1 MAAMIEAKDAK
12 AILGCDDET
21 LNSHIN
27 KGEIRAQRSGGKLML
42 NAEDVQKLATAADD
56 DDGTIVLTGESDNL
70 QIDLGSV
77 IDDTAATFV
86 PDKSKS
92 STATR
97 SDSLTFGDELEVI
110 SFDEPA
116 KTSPET
122 AKTSPPSAQSSI
134 SFEEGNTVEM
144 SFTDQNTAVMSSV
157 DQTAVGT
164 TDPNGYTT
172 GSANAAATGR
182 SESSRRSVRSNRV
195 RAEAPPIHWAIPLL
209 MAVTTLILGLLVL
222 PYNLMMFWPNGDE
235 RDRDGNRKRG
245 VDDTFFTSM
254 ASWASGFSV
263 EPDSAQFKRMNGEAT
278 FTPMSG
284 TEWRYT
290 KYRGEFKDVANHE
303 RAKTFVIQKIS
314 DDGKQAIA
322 ADGKKTYPIV
332 EVKNGDSTD
341 EVVELGFSK

>member
-42 NAEDVQKLATAADD
+42 NAEDVQKLATATDADD

-77 IDDTAATFV
+77 IDDTASTFV
-86 PDKSKS
+86 AEKPKAA
-92 STATR
+92 TATR

-116 KTSPET
+116 KPT
-122 AKTSPPSAQSSI
+122 AAVKNTPASAQSSI
-134 SFEEGNTVEM
+134 SFEENNTVEM

-164 TDPNGYTT
+164 TDPNGYST
-172 GSANAAATGR
+172 GPATSTATGR

-195 RAEAPPIHWAIPLL
+195 RVEAPPVHWMFPLL
-209 MAVTTLILGLLVL
+209 MAITTLVLGLLVL

-235 RDRDGNRKRG
+235 RDWGPKR
-245 VDDTFFTSM
+245 T
-254 ASWASGFSV
+254 
-263 EPDSAQFKRMNGEAT
+263 
-278 FTPMSG
+278 
-284 TEWRYT
+284 
-290 KYRGEFKDVANHE
+290 
-303 RAKTFVIQKIS
+303 
-314 DDGKQAIA
+314 
-322 ADGKKTYPIV
+322 
-332 EVKNGDSTD
+332 EVKRF
-341 EVVELGFSK
+341 V